1 MVVLVGDTQ
10 YVYNAERV
18 VRDSEAVIFDYEVL
32 QYVKTRHRRHRY
44 IRGLEITDLRICSVE
59 YLHLSPEIHLFDLL
73 E

>member
-1 MVVLVGDTQ
+1 MAALVGDSQ

-32 QYVKTRHRRHRY
+32 QDVKTRHRRDSY
-44 IRGLEITDLRICSVE
+44 VKELDITNLRICSIE